1 MPLALTLNSL
11 PGEVQ
16 LARKPSMIITTLCWA
31 AADVLRAPPG
41 EAAEA
46 RAGDAVARAG
56 DAAAIAF
63 DAPPNALA
71 GGAAAKIP
79 AGIISV
85 ASKTPAA
92 RIALRIMAGTLPGC
106 RRILDIHPPPLCAR
120 SC

>member
-1 MPLALTLNSL
+1 
-11 PGEVQ
+11 
-16 LARKPSMIITTLCWA
+16 LCWA
-31 AADVLRAPPG
+31 AADVLVAPPG

-46 RAGDAVARAG
+46 KAG

-71 GGAAAKIP
+71 GGDAAKIP

-92 RIALRIMAGTLPGC
+92 RIALRIMADNLPGWPVAG
-106 RRILDIHPPPLCAR
+106 RTWGT
-120 SC
+120 